1 VLACYDVAEAMGY
14 VDPVGCEARRR
25 VDHVI
30 GTLVNVLR
38 LRR

>member
-1 VLACYDVAEAMGY
+1 MGY
-14 VDPVGCEARRR
+14 IDAVGDEARRR

>member
-1 VLACYDVAEAMGY
+1 MAYI
-14 VDPVGCEARRR
+14 DPVGREVRER